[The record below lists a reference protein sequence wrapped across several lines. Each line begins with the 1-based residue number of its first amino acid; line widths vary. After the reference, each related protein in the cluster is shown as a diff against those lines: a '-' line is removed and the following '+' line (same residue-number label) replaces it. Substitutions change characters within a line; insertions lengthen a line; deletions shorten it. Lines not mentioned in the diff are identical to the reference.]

1 MQNMNPNAMGNNRAP
16 MPGQRPV
23 QKTQPAKKPPVKN
36 SSAFTENWVRIRSI
50 KNGIITL
57 PNRDMVTG
65 VKIEPRNIFILDKIQ
80 QENILN
86 ALRNCYNTF
95 NFEFWL
101 IAADRPVDISV
112 YTSQLEL
119 MLNEPL
125 SPARR
130 KMVMQDLE
138 KANMFINNQ
147 VVDTEYYILFKESNG
162 DMLQQ
167 KMRAIVNGLAS
178 CSLLATPTTDDDLRI
193 ILDNFLNGGV
203 RHDFRT
209 VVVQ

>member
-1 MQNMNPNAMGNNRAP
+1 MSQPVNNNAKRPNTNNA
-16 MPGQRPV
+16 
-23 QKTQPAKKPPVKN
+23 AKKPVN
-36 SSAFTENWVRIRSI
+36 SAFTESWVKIRSI

-57 PNRDMVTG
+57 PNKEMVTG
-65 VKIEPRNIFILDKIQ
+65 VKIEPRNIFIMENIQ

-119 MLNEPL
+119 MLNEGL
-125 SPARR
+125 SPARQ
-130 KMVMQDLE
+130 KMVLQDLE
-138 KANMFINNQ
+138 KADMFINNQ
-147 VVDTEYYILFKESNG
+147 VVDTEYYILFKETNM
-162 DMLQQ
+162 DMIQQ
-167 KMRAIVNGLAS
+167 KMRDIINGFAN
-178 CSLLATPTTDDDLRI
+178 CSLLASPTTDDDLRI

-203 RHDFRT
+203 RTDFGT
-209 VVVQ
+209 VVLK

>member
-1 MQNMNPNAMGNNRAP
+1 MLFMNQNVNNRV
-16 MPGQRPV
+16 QSQNNKPV
-23 QKTQPAKKPPVKN
+23 KKPTKSN
-36 SSAFTENWVRIRSI
+36 STFTENWVRIRSI

-57 PNRDMVTG
+57 PNREMITG
-65 VKIEPRNIFILDKIQ
+65 VKIEPRNIFILDGISQ
-80 QENILN
+80 DNIIN

-125 SPARR
+125 SPVRR
-130 KMVMQDLE
+130 KMIMQDLD
-138 KANMFINNQ
+138 KADMFINNQ
-147 VVDTEYYILFKESNG
+147 VVDTEYYLLFKESK
-162 DMLQQ
+162 MELLQD
-167 KMRAIVNGLAS
+167 KLRAMVNGFAS
-178 CSLLATPTTDDDLRI
+178 CSLLATPVSDDDLRV

-203 RHDFRT
+203 RHDFGT
-209 VVVQ
+209 VVVK

>member
-1 MQNMNPNAMGNNRAP
+1 MNQNANNN
-16 MPGQRPV
+16 GQRPAKTG
-23 QKTQPAKKPPVKN
+23 QKPQNTKKQPVKGN
-36 SSAFTENWVRIRSI
+36 STFTENWVKIRSI

-57 PNRDMVTG
+57 PNKDMVTG
-65 VKIEPRNIFILDKIQ
+65 VKIEPRNIFILDQIQ
-80 QENILN
+80 QDNILN

-125 SPARR
+125 APARR

-138 KANMFINNQ
+138 KADMFINNQ
-147 VVDTEYYILFKESNG
+147 VVDTEYYLLFKESNM
-162 DMLQQ
+162 DMLQE
-167 KMRAIVNGLAS
+167 KLRSMVSGLAG
-178 CSLLATPTTDDDLRI
+178 CSLVATPVSDDDLRV

-203 RHDFRT
+203 RHDFGT

>member
-1 MQNMNPNAMGNNRAP
+1 MLYMNQNVMGKQVPQNGNVPKNNVK
-16 MPGQRPV
+16 Q
-23 QKTQPAKKPPVKN
+23 PVKSGGN
-36 SSAFTENWVRIRSI
+36 FTENWVKIRSI

-57 PNRDMVTG
+57 PNKDMVTG
-65 VKIEPRNIFILDKIQ
+65 VKIEPRNIFILDQIQ
-80 QENILN
+80 QDNILN

-138 KANMFINNQ
+138 KADMFINNQ
-147 VVDTEYYILFKESNG
+147 VVDTEYYILFKENNM
-162 DMLQQ
+162 DRLQD
-167 KMRAIVNGLAS
+167 KLRAMVNGFAS
-178 CSLLATPTTDDDLRI
+178 CSLLATPTSDDDLRI
-193 ILDNFLNGGV
+193 IIDNFLNGGV
-203 RHDFRT
+203 RHDFKT

>member
-1 MQNMNPNAMGNNRAP
+1 MLNMNPNAMAN
-16 MPGQRPV
+16 RPV
-23 QKTQPAKKPPVKN
+23 QGGRPVQRPNTKKAPVN
-36 SSAFTENWVRIRSI
+36 NNSAFTENWVKIRSI

-57 PNRDMVTG
+57 PNKDMVTG
-65 VKIEPRNIFILDKIQ
+65 VKIEPRNIFILDQIQ
-80 QENILN
+80 QDNILN

-138 KANMFINNQ
+138 KADMFINNQ
-147 VVDTEYYILFKESNG
+147 VVDTEYYILFKESRV
-162 DMLQQ
+162 DLLQD
-167 KMRAIVNGLAS
+167 KLRSMVNGLAS
-178 CSLLATPTTDDDLRI
+178 CSLLATPTTDDDLRV
-193 ILDNFLNGGV
+193 ILDGFLNGGV
-203 RHDFRT
+203 RTDFGT
-209 VVVQ
+209 VVVK

>member
-1 MQNMNPNAMGNNRAP
+1 MLYMNPSVIN
-16 MPGQRPV
+16 RPV
-23 QKTQPAKKPPVKN
+23 QKNVPQGNQSNVKKQPAN
-36 SSAFTENWVRIRSI
+36 NNAFTENWVKIRSI

-65 VKIEPRNIFILDKIQ
+65 VKIEPRNIFILDQIQ
-80 QENILN
+80 QDSILN

-119 MLNEPL
+119 MLNEQI

-138 KANMFINNQ
+138 KADMFINNQ
-147 VVDTEYYILFKESNG
+147 VVDTEYYVLFKESNM

-167 KMRAIVNGLAS
+167 KLRAMVNGFAG
-178 CSLLATPTTDDDLRI
+178 CSLLATPVSDDDLRV

-203 RHDFRT
+203 RHDFKT

>member
-1 MQNMNPNAMGNNRAP
+1 MNQNVNNN
-16 MPGQRPV
+16 GQRPAKTG
-23 QKTQPAKKPPVKN
+23 QKPQNTKKQPVKGN
-36 SSAFTENWVRIRSI
+36 STFTENWVKIRSI

-57 PNRDMVTG
+57 PNKDMVTG
-65 VKIEPRNIFILDKIQ
+65 VKIEPRNIFILDQIQ
-80 QENILN
+80 QDNILN

-125 SPARR
+125 APARR

-138 KANMFINNQ
+138 KADMFINNQ
-147 VVDTEYYILFKESNG
+147 VVDTEYYLLFKESNM
-162 DMLQQ
+162 DMLQE
-167 KMRAIVNGLAS
+167 KLRSMVNGLAG
-178 CSLLATPTTDDDLRI
+178 CSLVATPVSDDDLRV

-203 RHDFRT
+203 RHDFGT

>member
-1 MQNMNPNAMGNNRAP
+1 MSQPVNNNVKKTNNAA
-16 MPGQRPV
+16 
-23 QKTQPAKKPPVKN
+23 AKKKPVN
-36 SSAFTENWVRIRSI
+36 SAYTEGWVKLKSI

-57 PNRDMVTG
+57 PNKEMVTG
-65 VKIEPRNIFILDKIQ
+65 VKIEPRNIFIMENIQ

-119 MLNEPL
+119 MLNEGL
-125 SPARR
+125 SPARQ

-138 KANMFINNQ
+138 KADMFINNN
-147 VVDTEYYILFKESNG
+147 VVDTEYYILFK
-162 DMLQQ
+162 DKKDDDIQ
-167 KMRAIVNGLAS
+167 KKVRLLINGLAS
-178 CSLLATPTTDDDLRI
+178 CGLNASQTNNDDLRVV
-193 ILDNFLNGGV
+193 LNNFLNGGV
-203 RHDFRT
+203 DTSFGT
-209 VVVQ
+209 VMPL

>member
-1 MQNMNPNAMGNNRAP
+1 MLLMNQNVNNNK
-16 MPGQRPV
+16 GQ
-23 QKTQPAKKPPVKN
+23 TQNKKPANKPSN
-36 SSAFTENWVRIRSI
+36 TSSAFTENWVRIKSI

-57 PNRDMVTG
+57 PSKEMVTG
-65 VKIEPRNIFILDKIQ
+65 VKVEPRNIFILDDISQ
-80 QENILN
+80 DNIIN

-119 MLNEPL
+119 LLNDQI

-130 KMVMQDLE
+130 KMIMQDLD
-138 KANMFINNQ
+138 KADMFINNQ
-147 VVDTEYYILFKESNG
+147 VVDTEYYILFKESKME
-162 DMLQQ
+162 MLQD
-167 KMRAIVNGLAS
+167 KLRIIVNGLAN

-193 ILDNFLNGGV
+193 ILDGFLNGGV
-203 RHDFRT
+203 RSDFGT
-209 VVVQ
+209 VVVR

>member
-1 MQNMNPNAMGNNRAP
+1 MLFMNQNANNNLPKQGNK
-16 MPGQRPV
+16 PV
-23 QKTQPAKKPPVKN
+23 NKKQSK
-36 SSAFTENWVRIRSI
+36 SGTAFTENWVKIKSI

-57 PNRDMVTG
+57 PNKDMITG
-65 VKIEPRNIFILDKIQ
+65 VKIEPRNIFILDQIQ
-80 QENILN
+80 QDSIIN

-125 SPARR
+125 SQIQR
-130 KMVMQDLE
+130 KTVMQDLD
-138 KANMFINNQ
+138 KAEMFINNQ
-147 VVDTEYYILFKESNG
+147 VVDTEYYILFKESRMEVLQDKLRAMING
-162 DMLQQ
+162 F
-167 KMRAIVNGLAS
+167 AS
-178 CSLLATPTTDDDLRI
+178 CSLLATPTTDEDLRV

-203 RHDFRT
+203 RTDFGT
-209 VVVQ
+209 VVVR

>member
-1 MQNMNPNAMGNNRAP
+1 MLFMNQNAMGRP
-16 MPGQRPV
+16 MQTNQPRPQQNV
-23 QKTQPAKKPPVKN
+23 KKQPVKPAN
-36 SSAFTENWVRIRSI
+36 NANFTENWVKIRSI

-57 PNRDMVTG
+57 PNKDMVTG
-65 VKIEPRNIFILDKIQ
+65 VKIEPRNIFILDGIQ
-80 QENILN
+80 QDNILN

-101 IAADRPVDISV
+101 IAADRPVDISI

-138 KANMFINNQ
+138 KADMFINNQ
-147 VVDTEYYILFKESNG
+147 VVDTEYYVLFKESNM
-162 DMLQQ
+162 DQLQN
-167 KMRAIVNGLAS
+167 KLRAMVNGFAS
-178 CSLLATPTTDDDLRI
+178 CSLLATPTTDDDLRV

-203 RHDFRT
+203 RHDFGT

>member
-1 MQNMNPNAMGNNRAP
+1 MLYMNQNANNNLQ
-16 MPGQRPV
+16 GQRNKTAPRKPV
-23 QKTQPAKKPPVKN
+23 NN
-36 SSAFTENWVRIRSI
+36 SVFTESWVKIRSI

-57 PNRDMVTG
+57 PNKEMITG
-65 VKIEPRNIFILDKIQ
+65 VKIEPRNIFILDGIQ
-80 QENILN
+80 QDNIIN

-125 SPARR
+125 SSVRR
-130 KMVMQDLE
+130 KMIMQDLD
-138 KANMFINNQ
+138 KAEMFINNQ
-147 VVDTEYYILFKESNG
+147 VVDTEYYLLFKESKM
-162 DMLQQ
+162 DLLQD
-167 KMRAIVNGLAS
+167 KLRAMVNGLAS
-178 CSLLATPTTDDDLRI
+178 CSLLATPTTDDDLRV

-203 RHDFRT
+203 RYDFGT
-209 VVVQ
+209 VVAR